1 MGEVRT
7 SLRAG
12 VAAGLGFAVCL
23 GSLPVGALAQSV
35 AAPAGAAVPAVAAQ
49 APKLTAKQRRKNEED
64 AEDAYVAGA
73 KLLERRDVEGAE
85 REFVRAA
92 KLNPENRDYLRAAV
106 AMRES
111 RVTELV
117 QKAGKARIMGKDR
130 EAEGLLVQAR
140 AIDPDNDLLKQ
151 HPVPESWKTGGRF
164 DVGGQERTWVTDGPR
179 LAGAV
184 ELTPTAGVKSFH
196 IHAQEADVMRQV
208 AAAYGIQASFDE
220 SIKPVMVRFDLE
232 DVTYAQAM
240 HVATQMAGAFAVPID
255 ATRVMVA
262 KDTPEKRA
270 SLEHL
275 EQETIYL
282 PGMANTQVTDVGNMI
297 RNVFEVKQMNV
308 STAFDTIVVRAPAET
323 IRVLNLTL
331 ADLMDGGSQ
340 ILFDLKLYTIDKSV
354 TRNLGVTV
362 PNQVGAYSVDSAANS
377 LVSANQSIVNEA
389 VSEGLIPSGASNLEI
404 AAALIYYG
412 LATSSLLSGTVAF
425 LGNGISATGLYS
437 SDLEGQLNLALSS
450 SDTRALDDIQLR
462 VGDRESA
469 VFRAGE
475 RYPITQ
481 STYTTSGT
489 TTGTTLAGATI
500 GGVSIASLLSAATT
514 ETIPQIQYEDL
525 GITLKATPTL
535 GRFGQIS
542 LHLDLKIESLEGTS
556 IDNIPILNNTAFT
569 SDITVQDGSTA
580 TLVSNLTRSQ
590 SAAVT
595 GIPGLSDLPGFQ
607 SSPDLLKT
615 TDESQLVMVLT
626 PHIVRKRRE
635 ETAGPQIPM
644 AVPAMV
650 E

>member
-1 MGEVRT
+1 MR
-7 SLRAG
+7 SG
-12 VAAGLGFAVCL
+12 VAASAAFAVCVA
-23 GSLPVGALAQSV
+23 SLPAGLRAQTP
-35 AAPAGAAVPAVAAQ
+35 AATLFSSTAGVPVK
-49 APKLTAKQRRKNEED
+49 KLTAKERRKNEHD

-85 REFVRAA
+85 KEFVRAA
-92 KLNPENRDYLRAAV
+92 QLNPENRDYLRAAV
-106 AMRES
+106 TMRES
-111 RVTELV
+111 RVTALV
-117 QKAGKARIMGKDR
+117 QRAGKARIMGKDQ
-130 EAEGLLVQAR
+130 EAEGLLAQAR
-140 AIDPDNDLLKQ
+140 EIDPDNDLLKQ
-151 HPVPESWKTGGRF
+151 HPVPGSWKAGKRGPV
-164 DVGGQERTWVTDGPR
+164 DPVSSWLVEGPR
-179 LAGAV
+179 LAGPIV
-184 ELTPTAGVKSFH
+184 LTPKSGVKSFH
-196 IHAQEADVMRQV
+196 IHGQLTDVMRQV
-208 AAAYGIQASFDE
+208 ANAFGIQTSFDE
-220 SIKPVMVRFDLE
+220 SIRAVTVRFDLD

-240 HVATQMAGAFAVPID
+240 HVALQMGGAFAVPVD
-255 ATRVMVA
+255 ATKVLLA
-262 KDTPEKRA
+262 KDTAEKRA

-275 EQETIYL
+275 VQETIYL
-282 PGMANTQVTDVGNMI
+282 PGLANTQVTDVGNMI
-297 RNVFEVKQMNV
+297 RNVFEVKQMSV
-308 STAFDTIVVRAPAET
+308 STNFNTIVLRAPEET

-354 TRNLGVTV
+354 TRNMGVTI

-377 LVSANQSIVNEA
+377 LVAANQSIVNEA
-389 VSEGLIPSGASNLEI
+389 ISEGLITSTASNLEI

-437 SDLEGQLNLALSS
+437 SDLAGNLNLALSS

-469 VFRAGE
+469 TFRAGE
-475 RYPITQ
+475 KYPITQ

-489 TTGTTLAGATI
+489 TSGTALAGATI
-500 GGVSIASLLSAATT
+500 GGVSVASLLAAATT

-615 TDESQLVMVLT
+615 TDESQLVIVLT
-626 PHIVRKRRE
+626 PRIVRKRKDERV
-635 ETAGPQIPM
+635 GPQIPM
-644 AVPAMV
+644 AVPAVV

>member
-1 MGEVRT
+1 MR
-7 SLRAG
+7 SG
-12 VAAGLGFAVCL
+12 VAAGAAFAVCVS
-23 GSLPVGALAQSV
+23 SLPPGLQAQST
-35 AAPAGAAVPAVAAQ
+35 AASPQTAAALSNT
-49 APKLTAKQRRKNEED
+49 APIAIKKLTAKQRRKNEHD
-64 AEDAYVAGA
+64 AEDAYVSGA

-85 REFVRAA
+85 HEFVRAA
-92 KLNPENRDYLRAAV
+92 LLNPENRDYLRAAV

-117 QKAGKARIMGKDR
+117 QRAGKARILGKDK
-130 EAEGLLVQAR
+130 EAEALLAQAR

-151 HPVPESWKTGGRF
+151 HPVPESWKTMGRVS
-164 DVGGQERTWVTDGPR
+164 VGEPMNSWVTDGPR
-179 LAGAV
+179 LAGPIA
-184 ELTPTAGVKSFH
+184 LTPKPGVKSFH
-196 IHAQEADVMRQV
+196 IHGQLTDVIRQI
-208 AAAYGIQASFDE
+208 AAGYGIQASFDE
-220 SIKPVMVRFDLE
+220 SMRAVAVKFDLD
-232 DVTYAQAM
+232 DVTYAQAI
-240 HVATQMAGAFAVPID
+240 HVAMEMGGSFAVPVD
-255 ATRVMVA
+255 ATKVLFA

-270 SLEHL
+270 SLERL

-297 RNVFEVKQMNV
+297 RNVFEVKQMSV
-308 STAFDTIVVRAPAET
+308 STNFNTIVVRAPEET

-331 ADLMDGGSQ
+331 ADLLDGGSQ

-354 TRNLGVTV
+354 TRNIGITV
-362 PNQVGAYSVDSAANS
+362 PNQIGAYSVESAANS
-377 LVSANQSIVNEA
+377 LVTANQSIVNEA
-389 VSEGLIPSGASNLEI
+389 ISEGLVPSGASNLEI

-437 SDLEGQLNLALSS
+437 SDLQGQLNLALSS

-475 RYPITQ
+475 KYPITQ

-489 TTGTTLAGATI
+489 TTGTTLSGATI
-500 GGVSIASLLSAATT
+500 GGVSVASLLAAATT

-542 LHLDLKIESLEGTS
+542 LHLDLKIEALEGTS

-615 TDESQLVMVLT
+615 TDESQLVIVLT
-626 PHIVRKRRE
+626 PRIVRKRKD
-635 ETAGPQIPM
+635 ETAGPQIPI
-644 AVPAMV
+644 AVPVVV